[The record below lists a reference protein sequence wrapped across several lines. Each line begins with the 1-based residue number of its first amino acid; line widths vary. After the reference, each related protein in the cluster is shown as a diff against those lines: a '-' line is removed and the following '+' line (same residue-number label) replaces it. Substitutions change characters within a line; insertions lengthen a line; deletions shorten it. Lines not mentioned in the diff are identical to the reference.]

1 MESTRYT
8 LKQMSNNKKTFD
20 KFSLVLDKDRKSYH
34 IVINDIDLGIANS
47 IGDAIKVVKTLD
59 EKYN

>member
-1 MESTRYT
+1 M
-8 LKQMSNNKKTFD
+8 KQMSNNKKTFD

-34 IVINDIDLGIANS
+34 IVINDIDLGVANS
-47 IGDAIKVVKTLD
+47 IDDAIRVVKTLD

>member
-1 MESTRYT
+1 M
-8 LKQMSNNKKTFD
+8 KQMSSNKKTFD

-34 IVINDIDLGIANS
+34 IVINDIDLGVANS

>member
-1 MESTRYT
+1 M
-8 LKQMSNNKKTFD
+8 KPMNNKKTFD
-20 KFSLVLDKDRKSYH
+20 KFSLILDKDRKSYH
-34 IVINDIDLGIANS
+34 IVINGVDLGLADS